1 MQKLL
6 VVVAFSKGIG
16 RVDIVIDDDVVLGFG
31 AEFIGELFGFEGLR
45 LLEGFFLGR
54 GSEGRFFWGFEL

>member
-1 MQKLL
+1 MQEVL

-31 AEFIGELFGFEGLR
+31 AEFGGDLFGFEGLR
-45 LLEGFFLGR
+45 LLEFFLGS
-54 GSEGRFFWGFEL
+54 GGEGRFFL